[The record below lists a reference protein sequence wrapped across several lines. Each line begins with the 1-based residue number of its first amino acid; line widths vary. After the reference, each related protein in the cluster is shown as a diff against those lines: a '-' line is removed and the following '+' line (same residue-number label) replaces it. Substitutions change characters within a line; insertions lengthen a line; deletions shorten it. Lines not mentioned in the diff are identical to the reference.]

1 MSTVMGSKFI
11 QRRRRSL
18 VIERSPVVYQFYE
31 DHEDARFLLERVQ
44 PKSTR
49 WVTMLVLV
57 KRLAKKCVSQIYARG
72 S

>member
-1 MSTVMGSKFI
+1 M
-11 QRRRRSL
+11 